1 MNIFIKIGVL
11 FFTIN
16 VIGLVGIS
24 TASLVNDVF
33 ADQNKESEYSNTNE
47 SPSTISPISI
57 PDKPDKDKSA
67 EECNSLGSKMLIY
80 RTRISEL
87 K

>member
-1 MNIFIKIGVL
+1 MKIFIKIGML

-24 TASLVNDVF
+24 SASMVNDVF

-57 PDKPDKDKSA
+57 PDKLDKDKPA
-67 EECNSLGSKMLIY
+67 EKCTDWDP
-80 RTRISEL
+80 RC
-87 K
+87 